1 MESTPQTP
9 EVLLYQGSEKV
20 AALQVLLKWAASQPL
35 ANLLLFAI
43 LAFGFY
49 AIKYV
54 VPEHL
59 RAIQQGYERIEES
72 HKSEREAQM
81 QLFIR
86 TLDRKVQAAD

>member
-1 MESTPQTP
+1 MI
-9 EVLLYQGSEKV
+9 
-20 AALQVLLKWAASQPL
+20 LKWAASQPL

-49 AIKYV
+49 AMKYV

-72 HKSEREAQM
+72 HKAERDAQI
-81 QLFIR
+81 QLFLR
-86 TLDRKVQAAD
+86 ALERKVSNVE